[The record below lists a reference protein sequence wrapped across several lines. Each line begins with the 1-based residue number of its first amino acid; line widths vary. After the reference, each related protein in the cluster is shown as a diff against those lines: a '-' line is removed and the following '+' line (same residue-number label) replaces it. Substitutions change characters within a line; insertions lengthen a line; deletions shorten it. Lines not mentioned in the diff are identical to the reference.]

1 MAMSKNMWLRKQERC
16 KRQRQRRTKRRQLL
30 AIIVLVAAIAALAAL
45 IIIRNADKT
54 DAPTSQTTAE
64 TTDISPTLLSPRY
77 TTTLNTDDINLSF
90 FKNSAFLG
98 NSVADTI
105 NKYNLVPSCDFYT
118 SVNLDVDNVY
128 STIIGY
134 SATTA
139 ADQLKTKKFNKIFLS
154 FGEREIAS
162 GNAYDFADSYESLVE
177 KIKSYQTTS
186 QIYLIAIPP
195 ITKSASNAQTYGM
208 TMEKVRE
215 YNEEIRNIASDLGV
229 FYINSPSALAG
240 ADGYLHDG
248 VSADG
253 INLNRDCSIELLS
266 YISKSSHDPDKI
278 EEDEAETENSE
289 TETSTAS
296 PSATPRSTATPQS
309 EEPEPTVNVL
319 KDSAINAD

>member
-1 MAMSKNMWLRKQERC
+1 
-16 KRQRQRRTKRRQLL
+16 
-30 AIIVLVAAIAALAAL
+30 
-45 IIIRNADKT
+45 
-54 DAPTSQTTAE
+54 
-64 TTDISPTLLSPRY
+64 
-77 TTTLNTDDINLSF
+77 
-90 FKNSAFLG
+90 
-98 NSVADTI
+98 
-105 NKYNLVPSCDFYT
+105 
-118 SVNLDVDNVY
+118 
-128 STIIGY
+128 
-134 SATTA
+134 
-139 ADQLKTKKFNKIFLS
+139 
-154 FGEREIAS
+154 
-162 GNAYDFADSYESLVE
+162 
-177 KIKSYQTTS
+177 
-186 QIYLIAIPP
+186 
-195 ITKSASNAQTYGM
+195 M
-208 TMEKVRE
+208 TMGKVRE